1 MDNQNI
7 VDRFYS
13 RQAQKSKT
21 KRFYCTFK
29 ATTVRLGVLDL
40 EAPSESEAKKLVEE
54 HIKSGQVDWKS
65 EELADVEF
73 LQIADLTR
81 SHDGQ
86 ARGDDATGG
95 EAPSGGTP
103 GQEPEVQQ
111 AQDEMN
117 KE

>member
-1 MDNQNI
+1 MDNRNI
-7 VDRFYS
+7 VDKFCD

-21 KRFYCTFK
+21 KRFYITFK

-40 EAPSESEAKKLVEE
+40 EAGSESEVKKMVEE

-65 EELADVEF
+65 EELSDVEF

-95 EAPSGGTP
+95 AAPDGGAP